1 MKKNYL
7 KWWLQNVV
15 VLTCCGI
22 ASYFGVVKDIY
33 QKDYSYLCFVIFGLY
48 VCFSFING
56 WIAYSLDSGK
66 QYNEKDLESSW
77 FVSELCLSLGMIGTV
92 VGFIGMLQGF
102 SGNTEGA
109 KALQKLLSD
118 MSYGM
123 STALYTTL
131 AGLIFGNLLKVQ
143 CFHLEKNIGRKKCQD
158 TEIMEPKQVS

>member
-7 KWWLQNVV
+7 KWWLQNVI
-15 VLTCCGI
+15 VLTSCGI
-22 ASYFGVVKDIY
+22 AAYFGVVKDIY
-33 QKDYSYLCFVIFGLY
+33 EKDYSYLCFVIFALY
-48 VCFSFING
+48 VCFSFLNG
-56 WIAYSLDSGK
+56 WIAYKMDSGK
-66 QYNEKDLESSW
+66 RYEDKDLESCW

-102 SGNTEGA
+102 SSNTEGT
-109 KALQKLLSD
+109 KALQKLLAD

-143 CFHLEKNIGRKKCQD
+143 CFHLEKNMGAKKCQD
-158 TEIMEPKQVS
+158 TETTDHKQVS